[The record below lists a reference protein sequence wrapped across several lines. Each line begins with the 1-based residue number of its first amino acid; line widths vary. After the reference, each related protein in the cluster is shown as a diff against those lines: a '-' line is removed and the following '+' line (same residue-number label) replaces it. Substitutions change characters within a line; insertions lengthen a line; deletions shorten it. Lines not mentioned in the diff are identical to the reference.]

1 MTGVDVV
8 VPVYNEEQALPRSI
22 PVLREFLAA
31 DAFPYRWR
39 IVIADNASVDG
50 TPEASRRLEEQFPG
64 EVVYVRIEEKGRG
77 RALKRTWGDSP
88 MEIVSYMDVDL
99 STGLEAFL
107 PLIAAIAEQGYDLA
121 VGSRLMADSQVRRSL
136 GRRLLTRG
144 YSFIIKAMFQTRF
157 SDAQCGFKAARTE
170 VARRLMP
177 LIEDNNWF
185 FDTEMLILAEKAGYR
200 VKDVPVAWVE
210 DFDTR
215 VNVPKTIVEDLR
227 GLARMRLGRP
237 WRQAKTGGKS
247 GGVRS

>member
-1 MTGVDVV
+1 
-8 VPVYNEEQALPRSI
+8 
-22 PVLREFLAA
+22 
-31 DAFPYRWR
+31 
-39 IVIADNASVDG
+39 
-50 TPEASRRLEEQFPG
+50 
-64 EVVYVRIEEKGRG
+64 
-77 RALKRTWGDSP
+77 

-99 STGLEAFL
+99 STGLEAFPL
-107 PLIAAIAEQGYDLA
+107 LIAAIAEEGYDLA
-121 VGSRLMADSQVRRSL
+121 VGSRLMADSRVKRSL

-144 YSFIIKAMFQTRF
+144 YKLIIKAMFQTRF

-185 FDTEMLILAEKAGYR
+185 FDTELLILAEKGGYR

-215 VNVPKTIVEDLR
+215 VNVPKTIAEDLR
-227 GLARMRLGRP
+227 GLARMRLRRP
-237 WRQAKTGGKS
+237 WRQAKTAGES

>member
-1 MTGVDVV
+1 VTGVDVV

-22 PVLREFLAA
+22 PVLREFLNG
-31 DAFPYRWR
+31 DGFPYRWR

-50 TPEASRRLEEQFPG
+50 TPEVSGRLVEQFPG

-77 RALKRTWGDSP
+77 RALKRTWGKSP

-99 STGLEAFL
+99 STGLEAFP
-107 PLIAAIAEQGYDLA
+107 PLIAAIAEEGYELA
-121 VGSRLMADSQVRRSL
+121 VGSRLMAGSRIKRSA

-144 YSFIIKAMFQTRF
+144 YSLIIKAMFQTRF
-157 SDAQCGFKAARTE
+157 SDAQCGFKAVRADVART
-170 VARRLMP
+170 LMP

-200 VKDVPVAWVE
+200 VKDVAVAWVE

-215 VNVPKTIVEDLR
+215 VNVPKTIGEDLL
-227 GLARMRLGRP
+227 GLARMRRRRP
-237 WRQAKTGGKS
+237 WRAVRREAGGEA
-247 GGVRS
+247 